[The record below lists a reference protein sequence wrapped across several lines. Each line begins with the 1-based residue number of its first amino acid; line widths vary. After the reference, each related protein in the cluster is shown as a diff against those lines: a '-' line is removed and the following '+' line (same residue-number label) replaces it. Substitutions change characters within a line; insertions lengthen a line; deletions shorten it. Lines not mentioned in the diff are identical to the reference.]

1 MNHITPEFIP
11 EADLTAVR
19 LSLLRN
25 WIRQGMS
32 KSKDDAEDLVQAGIL
47 RGLMNLHKF
56 RGEAN
61 LKTWLIAV
69 GKNEGYTYL
78 RKQARQGR
86 IKQRLFEVIDAV
98 TRQRQSGRRK
108 PIIPTEA

>member
-1 MNHITPEFIP
+1 MKYASTQIIP
-11 EADLTAVR
+11 EEDLAAVR

-25 WIRQGMS
+25 WIRQGL
-32 KSKDDAEDLVQAGIL
+32 SKDDAEDVVQAGLL
-47 RGLMNLHKF
+47 RGLANIEKF
-56 RGEAN
+56 RGQAN

-86 IKQRLFEVIDAV
+86 IKQKMFDVIDAV
-98 TRQRQSGRRK
+98 SRQRGSCRRK
-108 PIIPTEA
+108 MPNWID